1 MGHFRAFVFWYGNV
15 QKYLSIA
22 GVETIRATEKK
33 C

>member
-1 MGHFRAFVFWYGNV
+1 MAMVMFRPSG
-15 QKYLSIA
+15 QRLGPGGGG